1 MNHDDKDK
9 NPDLNLWIDPE
20 LEARVIAWVLGEVSD
35 FEATELE
42 RLIEEKPELALF
54 KKRIEEAHELA
65 AEAMCKETG
74 ELRLS
79 PERRAE
85 LLARISEPTAKTE
98 PEKPTVYRRS
108 MAINWRKWVPAGAVT
123 VAASFI
129 LVFGVIRMGLRHSVF
144 SSADFSQSLELPS
157 PPPPAEWDG
166 RRSGS
171 EETSMR
177 QMEPGS
183 KLLLGSPTVDP
194 LILNEM
200 EIALDAGVGGM
211 SGTKDDLNRQFG
223 QDKRAMTAAV
233 DTSISYKSEGSVS
246 EEVSYEF
253 GDLDRLNA
261 NKPAAAG
268 RSDAVFQVGD
278 APAPT
283 SGRRERAKET
293 DGDAIVT
300 LSAFMVSDV
309 QGDSGYRAQGG
320 APVSRP
326 ESRDAGE
333 AQSLFD
339 AVDEKKAQTAG
350 SSVVGKKLKNH
361 IEVIKT
367 SQERAE
373 IPFTAFETNAL
384 EEPVST
390 FSLHVS
396 DVSFRLALAA
406 LDRGEI
412 VNPETIRAEEF
423 YNAFDY
429 GDLAPTA
436 AEKIACRIDQAAH
449 PVLQQRNFVRIAMKV
464 PAIGRGAGQPL
475 RLTVLLDT
483 SGSMER
489 EDRRESLQAAVTVLA
504 SLLGPDDR
512 VTVIGFAR
520 RQRLLVEAMPG
531 DRAHQLADIIAHTPS
546 EGGTNLEEALGLSV
560 QLARRHFDPDAQN
573 RIVLITDG
581 AANLGN
587 ADPEMLAA
595 TVEKVRQQGIAFDA
609 CGVGADGMNDAI
621 LEALTRKGDGRYYIL
636 DRPEDADENFADQ
649 LAGAFRPAAENVKVQ
664 VRFNPARVGN
674 YRLIGFEKHRLSEE
688 DFRNDAVDAAELAA
702 EEAAVALY
710 QVEVLPEGEGEL
722 GEVYVR
728 FRDASTGEMVERSWT
743 APFNP
748 HARAFDQASPAVQL
762 AGTAAILAEILRK
775 VPMAEQVQLDEL
787 APVVTRLRGHYAD
800 EANVQGLVRMYQELR
815 KLENTGS
822 N

>member
-1 MNHDDKDK
+1 MSHDEKNK

-35 FEATELE
+35 FEAAKLE
-42 RLIEEKPELALF
+42 RLIEETPELALF

-65 AEAMCKETG
+65 AEAMRPETV

-98 PEKPTVYRRS
+98 PEKPIVYRRS
-108 MAINWRKWVPAGAVT
+108 MAINWRKWVPAGAVS
-123 VAASFI
+123 VAASFV

-144 SSADFSQSLELPS
+144 SSADISQSLEMPA

-166 RRSGS
+166 RRSGR
-171 EETSMR
+171 EETTM
-177 QMEPGS
+177 MELESRSRPSLDG
-183 KLLLGSPTVDP
+183 PTVDP
-194 LILNEM
+194 LLLNQM
-200 EIALDAGVGGM
+200 EISLDAGVGGL
-211 SGTKDDLNRQFG
+211 SGTKNDLNRQLG
-223 QDKRAMTAAV
+223 QDKRAMAAAV
-233 DTSISYKSEGSVS
+233 DTSISYKTEGFVS
-246 EEVSYEF
+246 EEVSYEV

-261 NKPAAAG
+261 NKPAAPG
-268 RSDAVFQVGD
+268 RSDGFLQVGG
-278 APAPT
+278 AAVPAP
-283 SGRRERAKET
+283 SRRERAKEA
-293 DGDAIVT
+293 DGEDVIT
-300 LSAFMVSDV
+300 LSPFMVSNV
-309 QGDSGYRAQGG
+309 EEDSGYRAPGG
-320 APVSRP
+320 VQASRL

-333 AQSLFD
+333 AQGLFD
-339 AVDEKKAQTAG
+339 TVDEKKARTTG
-350 SSVVGKKLKNH
+350 SSVVKEKLSAYIN
-361 IEVIKT
+361 VLKT
-367 SQERAE
+367 SQEPAE
-373 IPFTAFETNAL
+373 ISFTAFETNAL

-406 LDRGEI
+406 LDRGELPD
-412 VNPETIRAEEF
+412 NSNIRAEEF

-436 AEKIACRIDQAAH
+436 TEKIACRIDQAAH
-449 PVLQQRNFVRIAMKV
+449 PALQQRNFVRIAMKV

-531 DRAHQLADIIAHTPS
+531 DQAHRLADIIANTPS
-546 EGGTNLEEALGLSV
+546 EGGTNLEEALELSV

-587 ADPEMLAA
+587 ADPETLAG
-595 TVEKVRQQGIAFDA
+595 TVETIRQQGIAFDA
-609 CGVGADGMNDAI
+609 CGVGTDGMNDAI

-674 YRLIGFEKHRLSEE
+674 YRLIGFEKHRLREE
-688 DFRNDAVDAAELAA
+688 DFRNDSVDAAELAA

-728 FRDASTGEMVERSWT
+728 FRDAATGEMVERSWT
-743 APFNP
+743 APFDP

-762 AGTAAILAEILRK
+762 AGTAAVLAEMLRGG
-775 VPMAEQVQLDEL
+775 PMAEQVQLDDL
-787 APVVTRLRGHYAD
+787 APVVNRLRGHYAN
-800 EANVQGLVRMYQELR
+800 EANVQGLVRMYEELR
-815 KLENTGS
+815 RLGDTGS